1 MFFGSKLEA
10 QHGPGHVAC
19 DVKWLETGKP
29 AAEYEKF
36 MQDCL
41 AAEAPQRGETA
52 AEVPYGGADTS
63 FIEAV
68 TFFLTGVDATGDEII
83 SERQIALH
91 KYPLVV
97 WLVDDKRCIVRIR
110 NTTGPEN
117 WQPAIWQINFC
128 KFTGYQWIDRR
139 WVWLSEPRAWCVANS
154 PSNENYMD
162 PDFTKLGA
170 NLGPLGCDFH
180 IWGSQPVG
188 FFGEWDAHM
197 FSTGNETLPYRSQ
210 ERLMA
215 SFKYIRQSLTG
226 KPY

>member
-1 MFFGSKLEA
+1 MKRAFFKIIAAASIL
-10 QHGPGHVAC
+10 VA
-19 DVKWLETGKP
+19 
-29 AAEYEKF
+29 
-36 MQDCL
+36 L
-41 AAEAPQRGETA
+41 AAISPVK
-52 AEVPYGGADTS
+52 AETS

-68 TFFLTGVDATGDEII
+68 TFFLTGVDATGDEIV
-83 SERQIALH
+83 SEREIVLD

-97 WLVDDKRCIVRIR
+97 YLVDDKRCIVRIR
-110 NTTGPEN
+110 NTDPNQGN
-117 WQPAIWQINFC
+117 WRPQIWQINFC
-128 KFTGYQWIDRR
+128 KFTEYQWVGRR
-139 WVWLSEPRAWCVANS
+139 WVWLSEPGAWCVARS

-170 NLGPLGCDFH
+170 NLGPRGCDFH

-197 FSTGNETLPYRSQ
+197 FSTGKETLPPYRSQ

-215 SFKYIRQSLTG
+215 SFKYIWQSLTG